1 MKPDPVKPEQSE
13 PAILEMVEF
22 YLPVLVTAGDYA
34 RGIQPRISGPPAK
47 PGQNPWVQAITDAD
61 QSVQTFVEVATLA
74 RFPTAG
80 FYGEEQEQSRNAPYF
95 PIDAVTRLWLDPI
108 NGTFLYKNQRQ
119 GWDIILSITRH
130 GQLLAAISYMPVR
143 ERFYL
148 AIRGYGAFTG
158 DRHASRIGLM
168 SPLAT
173 VPGSRACVTYLA
185 PKALALLRRHWDA
198 FDIVDDDDPQ
208 REFDNLNDLF
218 TGRLAAYAS
227 DSADLLDWGAMAF
240 IVTQAGGMA
249 SGLDGRPFDGF
260 DDFRLRS
267 TDLLVAT
274 TPAVHAELLD
284 TLRL

>member
-13 PAILEMVEF
+13 PPILEMVEF
-22 YLPVLVTAGDYA
+22 YLPVLVMAGDYA

-173 VPGSRACVTYLA
+173 VPGSRLCVTYQA
-185 PKALALLRRHWDA
+185 PDALNRLRQRWDA
-198 FDIVDDDDPQ
+198 FDIVDDDDPH
-208 REFDNLNDLF
+208 RPFDNLNDLF
-218 TGRLAAYAS
+218 TGRLAGYAS

-260 DDFRLRS
+260 DHFQLRS
-267 TDLLVAT
+267 TDLLVAS
-274 TPAVHAELLD
+274 TPAVHAEILE

>member
-1 MKPDPVKPEQSE
+1 VKPKQVRTEQSE
-13 PAILEMVEF
+13 PAVLEMVEF

-34 RGIQPRISGPPAK
+34 RAIQPGISSPPAK
-47 PGQNPWVQAITDAD
+47 PGQNAWVQAITDAD
-61 QSVQTFVEVATLA
+61 QNVQTFVEVATLA
-74 RFPTAG
+74 RFPTTA
-80 FYGEEQEQSRNAPYF
+80 FYGEEQEQSRNARYF
-95 PIDAVTRLWLDPI
+95 PLDAVTKVWLDPI
-108 NGTFLYKNQRQ
+108 NGTFLYKNQRP

-158 DRHASRIGLM
+158 DRDAQRIVQM

-173 VPGSRACVTYLA
+173 VPGSRVCVTYQA
-185 PKALALLRRHWDA
+185 PNALARLRRSWDA

-208 REFDNLNDLF
+208 RSFDNLNDLF

-260 DDFRLRS
+260 DSFQLRN
-267 TDLLVAT
+267 TDLLVAA
-274 TPAVHAELLD
+274 TPAVHGELLA